1 MPLFSSTYL
10 KKAKKVATPTRKS
23 ANLISES
30 FLSVRKFMDQTLLDT
45 MRVIALPTKTNFR
58 GINIREVALFQGEF
72 GWGEFSPFLE
82 YDHAESAP
90 WLACAIEA
98 ATKPRP
104 QLYRNSVKVNGT
116 IPATNDKNVIKALV
130 ETYQGVTTFKV
141 KVGDNLSEDI
151 ARLAQIRSLGRK
163 IKIRIDVNGLWS
175 VKDALTNLY
184 TFYEEVGPFEYV
196 EQPCATLEE
205 LRELKASI
213 RIPIKIAVDE
223 VLRKAKDPFAVDLT
237 GAADLVMLKVQPLG
251 GIARAHKLAEHHKLP
266 VVVSSAL
273 ESAVGIN
280 YGLQLAASFPEMN
293 FDCGLGTG
301 SLLAANV
308 ADLPIVD
315 GQIEITDVEPE
326 FNGYEVAPDRFEWWK
341 NRVMKTAELL

>member
-1 MPLFSSTYL
+1 MDLSL
-10 KKAKKVATPTRKS
+10 
-23 ANLISES
+23 LES
-30 FLSVRKFMDQTLLDT
+30 

-58 GINIREVALFQGEF
+58 GINVREVALFQGEY

-82 YDHAESAP
+82 YDHQECAP
-90 WLACAIEA
+90 WLMCAIEA

-116 IPATNDKNVIKALV
+116 IPATNDKSVIKSLV
-130 ETYQGVTTFKV
+130 ETYQGVKTFKV
-141 KVGDNLSEDI
+141 KVGDNLGEDI
-151 ARLAQIRSLGRK
+151 VRLAQIRSLGRD

-184 TFYEEVGPFEYV
+184 AFYEEVGPFEYV

-213 RIPIKIAVDE
+213 HIPLKIAVDE
-223 VLRKAKDPFAVDLT
+223 VLRKAKDPFAIDLS
-237 GAADLVMLKVQPLG
+237 GAADFVMLKVQPLG
-251 GIARAHKLAEHHKLP
+251 GIARAHQLAEHHKLP

-301 SLLAANV
+301 SLLGADV
-308 ADLPIVD
+308 ASLPIVN
-315 GQIEITDVEPE
+315 GEIEITEVEPD
-326 FNGYEVAPDRFEWWK
+326 FNGYEVAPDRYEWWK

>member
-1 MPLFSSTYL
+1 MDLSL
-10 KKAKKVATPTRKS
+10 
-23 ANLISES
+23 LES
-30 FLSVRKFMDQTLLDT
+30 

-58 GINIREVALFQGEF
+58 GITVREVALFQGEY

-82 YDHAESAP
+82 YDYQECAP
-90 WLACAIEA
+90 WLMCAIEA

-104 QLYRNSVKVNGT
+104 QLYRNSVRVNGT
-116 IPATNDKNVIKALV
+116 IPATNDKSVIKSLV
-130 ETYQGVTTFKV
+130 ETYQGVKTFKV
-141 KVGDNLSEDI
+141 KVGDNLGEDI
-151 ARLAQIRSLGRK
+151 VRLAQIRSLGRD

-184 TFYEEVGPFEYV
+184 AFYEEVGPFEYV

-213 RIPIKIAVDE
+213 HIPLKIAVDE
-223 VLRKAKDPFAVDLT
+223 ALRKAKDPFAIDLC

-251 GIARAHKLAEHHKLP
+251 GIARAHQLAEHHKLP

-301 SLLAANV
+301 SLLRADV
-308 ADLPIVD
+308 ASLPIVN
-315 GQIEITDVEPE
+315 GEIEITEVEPD
-326 FNGYEVAPDRFEWWK
+326 FNGYEVAPERYEWWK
-341 NRVMKTAELL
+341 NRVMKTAELM